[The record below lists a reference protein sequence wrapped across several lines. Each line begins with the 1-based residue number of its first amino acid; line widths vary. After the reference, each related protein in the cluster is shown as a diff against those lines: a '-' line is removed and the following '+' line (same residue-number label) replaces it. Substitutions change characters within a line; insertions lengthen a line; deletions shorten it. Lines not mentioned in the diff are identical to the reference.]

1 MSDSIAE
8 KVLKIVIG
16 IAVFLIFV
24 SFALLLLGPFLSPIL
39 LSGPRDRL
47 LKDFNADIKGGLQRV
62 VTVYSYS
69 GAPIRSWHG
78 KIDLS
83 SSTKEVNMIIDND
96 KRVIIQGG
104 VVIVEEQ

>member
-1 MSDSIAE
+1 MGKTVKNTIIATAIILCLGLVGLSI
-8 KVLKIVIG
+8 
-16 IAVFLIFV
+16 FLL
-24 SFALLLLGPFLSPIL
+24 ARPIL

-47 LKDFNADIKGGLQRV
+47 FKDLSADIHGGLKRV

-69 GAPIRSWHG
+69 GAPIRSWQG

-83 SSTKEVNMIIDND
+83 YSTKEVNMIIDND
-96 KRVIIQGG
+96 KRVVIQGG

>member
-1 MSDSIAE
+1 MSDDVME
-8 KVLKIVIG
+8 KGIKVV
-16 IAVFLIFV
+16 IAVCVILGLVVGGFFLFMLFRPV
-24 SFALLLLGPFLSPIL
+24 L

-47 LKDFNADIKGGLQRV
+47 FKNFSADINGGLNRV

-69 GAPIRSWHG
+69 GAPIRSWSG

>member
-1 MSDSIAE
+1 MEKAIKNSIIAISIILCV
-8 KVLKIVIG
+8 VLFGSVFFVI
-16 IAVFLIFV
+16 ARPV
-24 SFALLLLGPFLSPIL
+24 L

-47 LKDFNADIKGGLQRV
+47 FKDLSADVHGGLKRV

-83 SSTKEVNMIIDND
+83 RSTNEVNMIIDND

-104 VVIVEEQ
+104 VVVVEEQ

>member
-1 MSDSIAE
+1 MSDDAME
-8 KVLKIVIG
+8 KAVKIIITVCIVLCLVAG
-16 IAVFLIFV
+16 GFLLFM
-24 SFALLLLGPFLSPIL
+24 FLRPVL

-47 LKDFNADIKGGLQRV
+47 FKNFNADINGGLQRI

-69 GAPIRSWHG
+69 GAPIRSWQG

>member
-1 MSDSIAE
+1 MRDSIAE
-8 KVLKIVIG
+8 KVLKIGIWIG
-16 IAVFLIFV
+16 CFLIIVFFGV
-24 SFALLLLGPFLSPIL
+24 LVFGPLLRPFLM
-39 LSGPRDRL
+39 SGPRDRL
-47 LKDFNADIKGGLQRV
+47 LKNLNADIKGGLQRV

>member
-1 MSDSIAE
+1 MSDGIAE
-8 KVLKIVIG
+8 KVIKIG
-16 IAVFLIFV
+16 IWLGCFLIIAFFGV
-24 SFALLLLGPFLSPIL
+24 LVFGSILSPFLF
-39 LSGPRDRL
+39 SGSRDRL
-47 LKDFNADIKGGLQRV
+47 LKNFNADINGGLQRV

-69 GAPIRSWHG
+69 GAPIRSWRG

>member
-1 MSDSIAE
+1 MSDGIAE
-8 KVLKIVIG
+8 KVLKIVIAICG
-16 IAVFLIFV
+16 VLIFV
-24 SFALLLLGPFLSPIL
+24 LGGVLVFGAFLRPFLM
-39 LSGPRDRL
+39 SGPRDRL
-47 LKDFNADIKGGLQRV
+47 LKNLNADIKGGLQRV

-69 GAPIRSWHG
+69 GAPIRSWRG

>member
-8 KVLKIVIG
+8 KVLKIMKAFCGVLFFVLVG
-16 IAVFLIFV
+16 VLVFG
-24 SFALLLLGPFLSPIL
+24 SFLSPIL
-39 LSGPRDRL
+39 FSGSRDRL
-47 LKDFNADIKGGLQRV
+47 LKDFNADFRGGLQRV

-69 GAPIRSWHG
+69 GAPIRSWRG

-96 KRVIIQGG
+96 KRVVIQGG